1 MTTQRE
7 INESNRKSAQEQVEQ
22 DERNEELKA
31 EMKAVAFV
39 NGHPPRHKFTFIGDR
54 DRRAEALQEIER
66 ENVEASRWTDH
77 QE

>member
-1 MTTQRE
+1 MTTQQE
-7 INESNRKSAQEQVEQ
+7 INEANRKSALEQVAQ
-22 DERNEELKA
+22 DERNDELKA
-31 EMKAVAFV
+31 DMNAVAFV
-39 NGHPPRHKFTFIGDR
+39 NGHSPRHKFTFIGDI